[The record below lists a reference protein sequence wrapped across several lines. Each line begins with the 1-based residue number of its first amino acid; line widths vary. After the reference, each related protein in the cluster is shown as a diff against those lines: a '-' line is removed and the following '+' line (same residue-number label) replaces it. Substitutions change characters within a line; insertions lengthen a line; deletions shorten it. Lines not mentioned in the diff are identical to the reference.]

1 MASRVGSVQ
10 VIMEPRY
17 FMFSLVGM
25 GVLSMM
31 EEWSALR
38 THVLRLGEIKIPIQ
52 STQCGLRL
60 HIVQIFLPEQ

>member
-25 GVLSMM
+25 GVLSMKDGRVVGVAD
-31 EEWSALR
+31 SR
-38 THVLRLGEIKIPIQ
+38 TP
-52 STQCGLRL
+52 SW
-60 HIVQIFLPEQ
+60 